1 MKSIDERVAN
11 LKTKLILM
19 KKRIND
25 STLLEIQK
33 KINKIKEIIDNEI
46 NRRAENLGKQGSLKS

>member
-1 MKSIDERVAN
+1 MKNMIWRISN
-11 LKTKLILM
+11 LESEIIVY

-25 STLLEIQK
+25 STLLGIQK

-46 NRRAENLGKQGSLKS
+46 NRRAENLGKQGSLK